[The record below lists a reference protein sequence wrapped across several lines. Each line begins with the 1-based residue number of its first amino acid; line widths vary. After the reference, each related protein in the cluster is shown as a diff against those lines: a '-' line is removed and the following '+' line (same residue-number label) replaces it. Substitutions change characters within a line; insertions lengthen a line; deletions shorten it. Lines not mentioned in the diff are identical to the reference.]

1 MSSPHGRNLDTNFL
15 KFYLVLFKQF
25 LWVEG
30 YQPKTAPTILKI
42 IDQLKGYERD
52 RENEAQG
59 K

>member
-30 YQPKTAPTILKI
+30 YQLKTAPTILKI
-42 IDQLKGYERD
+42 IDQLRGYERE
-52 RENEAQG
+52 REE
-59 K
+59 